1 MSLAKIRED
10 LTAAL
15 KGKDRAK
22 ADALRLILAA
32 LLNAEK
38 EKKGEEL
45 KPEQVVEILTRLV
58 KQRRESIEMFRE
70 GNREEQ
76 AAKEEAELAIVQSYL
91 PEAMPEEEVKK
102 LAQEAVQAVG
112 ASSAKD
118 MGQVMAELMPKLRG
132 HADGKLV
139 SQIVKDLLSG

>member
-10 LTAAL
+10 LTVAL
-15 KGKDRAK
+15 KSKDRAK

-38 EKKGEEL
+38 EKRGEEL
-45 KPEQVVEILTRLV
+45 KEGEVVEILTRLV
-58 KQRRESIEMFRE
+58 KQRRESIEMFRQ
-70 GNREEQ
+70 GDREEQ

-91 PEAMPEEEVKK
+91 PEAMPEEEVKR
-102 LAQEAVQAVG
+102 LAEEAVQAVG
-112 ASSAKD
+112 ATSAKE

-132 HADGKLV
+132 QADGKLV

>member
-10 LTAAL
+10 LTVAL
-15 KGKDRAK
+15 KSKDQAK

-45 KPEQVVEILTRLV
+45 KEGDVVEILTRLV

-76 AAKEEAELAIVQSYL
+76 AAKEETELAIVQSYL

-112 ASSAKD
+112 ATSAKE

-132 HADGKLV
+132 QADGKLV